1 MQRKKLVA
9 FAALLSALLFFPLT
23 FAANVMNV
31 ADLPFLSSPL
41 ESSSTTVLADP
52 PHVLNASLQAASTFT
67 VNVNVSDVSD
77 LFTWQINLNWNA
89 SVLNVSRILPGEFL
103 ARSVNETSSEA
114 LGGLVINSTDNT
126 LGYSLFAESILA
138 NVTGISGNGTL
149 VSIEFL
155 VLDYGWTHLN
165 ITVTGDFPTT
175 LLDSAGTNVTL
186 TIPLYTT
193 NSSVNGYFSNKILG
207 DIDGDQDVDPFD
219 FSEFRVAYGSKG
231 PPQVPTPD
239 LNYNLQADL
248 DLDGDVD
255 PFDFSTFR
263 VNYGTTL

>member
-9 FAALLSALLFFPLT
+9 VAALLSALLFFPLT
-23 FAANVMNV
+23 LAANVMNV
-31 ADLPFLSSPL
+31 ADLPFFSSPL

-67 VNVNVSDVSD
+67 VNVNISDVSD

-89 SVLNVSRILPGEFL
+89 SILNVSRILPGEFL

-114 LGGLVINSTDNT
+114 LGGLVINSTDNAQ
-126 LGYSLFAESILA
+126 GYSLFAESILA

-165 ITVTGDFPTT
+165 LTVTGDFPTT
-175 LLDSAGTNVTL
+175 LLDSAGTNM
-186 TIPLYTT
+186 TIATA
-193 NSSVNGYFSNKILG
+193 NGYFSNKIPG
-207 DIDGDQDVDPFD
+207 DIDGDKDVDPFD

-263 VNYGTTL
+263 VNYGATL